1 MTGVQTCAL
10 PISEEEQRQLAKKYQ
25 LLNFRISCKEGNG
38 IEDMLTKLVKA
49 YLPIKSKVELM
60 KRGIKIN
67 DIQNVEKKPFCT
79 WFKSKKKKEKKTTIK
94 DNTNGRKTTIIDN
107 IIGRRTTINND
118 INGRR
123 TTINDD
129 IIGRRTTINGDL

>member
-1 MTGVQTCAL
+1 MT
-10 PISEEEQRQLAKKYQ
+10 EEEQRQLAKKYQ

-67 DIQNVEKKPFCT
+67 DIQNVERNLFVLGLNQR
-79 WFKSKKKKEKKTTIK
+79 KKK
-94 DNTNGRKTTIIDN
+94 
-107 IIGRRTTINND
+107 RTK
-118 INGRR
+118 R
-123 TTINDD
+123 
-129 IIGRRTTINGDL
+129 L

>member
-1 MTGVQTCAL
+1 MT
-10 PISEEEQRQLAKKYQ
+10 EEEQRQLAKKYQ

-94 DNTNGRKTTIIDN
+94 DHTNGRKTTIIDN